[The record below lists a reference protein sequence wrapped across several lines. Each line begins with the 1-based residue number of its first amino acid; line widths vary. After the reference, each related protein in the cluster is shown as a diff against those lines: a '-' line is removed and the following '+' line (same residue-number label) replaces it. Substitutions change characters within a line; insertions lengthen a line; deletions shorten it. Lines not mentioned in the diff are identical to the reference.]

1 MKKKHRPL
9 PLRILL
15 ILSVYIVGLAI
26 FVSASCMPQVMRTLD
41 RQDEKTQ
48 RYIEQYL
55 TGTLSNP
62 LKSSDTKLL
71 IYNTKGEPVEFI
83 DSVVTPP
90 AYICEKEIVRYFEN
104 GNLAPERRT
113 VIFQEQQEGNF
124 DERIDFVVFIARP
137 IIESGEV
144 TGVAFLE
151 KDMVSLIFFIEDSF
165 RSFTLIYAIA
175 MICIL
180 ITAHKTRKLRQLQQ
194 NYIDNITHELK
205 SPIAA
210 IKGLATALSDH
221 EMSHREQSQYFG
233 LIFSEANRQEKMV
246 QNILELSRIQAHG
259 MSFKKTEISARE
271 LFEPLCEKYE
281 SLCDDLDMNW
291 NESEELFEL
300 PTLYTNAE
308 CISKLFDVLV
318 NNAIKFTQP
327 NGSISLSAVSHS
339 SHISVCIRDNGP
351 GIPKNQLPHVFDRFY
366 RGESSY
372 NKGGNGLGL
381 AIAKEITN
389 GLHEKIWAESVP
401 GSGAAFYFTISTA
414 KK

>member
-1 MKKKHRPL
+1 MKNKYFSVPIRVL
-9 PLRILL
+9 IILL
-15 ILSVYIVGLAI
+15 VYILGLAI
-26 FVSASCMPQVMRTLD
+26 FVSASCLPDLFRTLD
-41 RQDEKTQ
+41 AQETKAHLLVDSYISGSLPKHLDSSNARLLVYSTDGKQIAMVDSLLAQLPYDCNDAIDKYFAKSKFDAVSKLVILEQNKT
-48 RYIEQYL
+48 
-55 TGTLSNP
+55 GS
-62 LKSSDTKLL
+62 
-71 IYNTKGEPVEFI
+71 
-83 DSVVTPP
+83 
-90 AYICEKEIVRYFEN
+90 
-104 GNLAPERRT
+104 
-113 VIFQEQQEGNF
+113 F
-124 DERIDFVVFIARP
+124 DERLDFVAFVAEP
-137 IIESGEV
+137 VVDNGNV
-144 TGVAFLE
+144 TAVLFLE
-151 KDMVSLIFFIEDSF
+151 KDMLSLAFFIADSF
-165 RSFTLIYAIA
+165 TSFTLIYIIA
-175 MICIL
+175 LVCIL
-180 ITAHKTRKLRQLQQ
+180 ITVHKTRKLRQLQQ
-194 NYIDNITHELK
+194 KYIDNITHELK

-221 EMSHREQSQYFG
+221 EMSHQEQSQYFG

-259 MSFKKTEISARE
+259 MSFKKSEISARE

-291 NESEELFEL
+291 NESEELFSM
-300 PTLYTNAE
+300 PKLYTNAE

-327 NGSISLSAVSHS
+327 NGSISLSATSHS

-372 NKGGNGLGL
+372 SKGGNGLGL
-381 AIAKEITN
+381 AIAKEIVN
-389 GLHEKIWAESVP
+389 GLHEKIWVESSP